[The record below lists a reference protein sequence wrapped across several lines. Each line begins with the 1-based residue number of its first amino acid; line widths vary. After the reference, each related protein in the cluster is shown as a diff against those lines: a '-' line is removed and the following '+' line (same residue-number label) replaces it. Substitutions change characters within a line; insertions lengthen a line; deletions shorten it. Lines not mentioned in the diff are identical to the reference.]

1 MTSTPSDLLHVD
13 ARPVPVPAHLSAHAQ
28 GFLGLGRLE
37 SPPPPPLDDLDA
49 WRAWIAVGE
58 SIIADVLRAQTADAP
73 VSVTELDVDGVTIYD
88 LVPHGFDDE
97 DRRVALE
104 IHGGGLVGGAGE
116 NCKGMGI
123 LTARRFGVRV
133 WAVDYRMPPDHPFP
147 AGLDDCLAAYR
158 ALLRDHEPGDVVVS
172 GTSAGGNLAA
182 ALVLRARDEGLPL
195 PAAAILM
202 TPELDLAETGD
213 SFQTNLGVDTVLTA
227 SLMPAN
233 LLYADGH
240 DLMDPYVSP
249 LYGDFDKGFPPTFL
263 SAGTRDLFLS
273 NAVRMHR
280 SLRNAGVTAELHVIE
295 AAPHSGFGGAPED
308 LEIDRE
314 AMAFAARHWNQRSA
328 G

>member
-1 MTSTPSDLLHVD
+1 VTATASDPLHVT

-37 SPPPPPLDDLDA
+37 SEPPPPLDDAEA
-49 WRAWIAVGE
+49 WRAWIGMGE
-58 SIIADVLRAQTADAP
+58 SIIAEVLRAQTADAA
-73 VSVTELDVDGVTIYD
+73 VTVDEREVDGVTIYD
-88 LVPHGFDDE
+88 IEPHGRTGD
-97 DRRVALE
+97 DRRVVLE
-104 IHGGGLVGGAGE
+104 VHGGGLVGGGGE

-123 LTARRFGVRV
+123 LTARRFDTRV

-147 AGLDDCLAAYR
+147 AGLDDCVATYR
-158 ALLRDHEPGDVVVS
+158 ALLRDHAPGDIVVS

-195 PAAAILM
+195 PAAAILL

-213 SFQTNLGVDTVLTA
+213 SFQTNLGVDTVLTR

-249 LYGDFDKGFPPTFL
+249 LYGDFGKGFPPTLL

-280 SLRNAGVTAELHVIE
+280 SLRSAGIEAELHLIE

-308 LEIDRE
+308 LEVDRE
-314 AMAFAARHWNQRSA
+314 AKAFAERQWQHDA
-328 G
+328 GV